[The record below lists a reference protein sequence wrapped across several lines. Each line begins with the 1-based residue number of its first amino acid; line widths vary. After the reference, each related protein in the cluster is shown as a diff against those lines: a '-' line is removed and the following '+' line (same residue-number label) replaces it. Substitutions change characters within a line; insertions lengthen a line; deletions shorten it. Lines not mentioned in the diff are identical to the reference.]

1 MLVWTW
7 IVRLALP
14 LLLGVL
20 ASALN
25 AIWFDAPYAHGVLD
39 ILGTIGLVVA
49 MLGIVVWCVCAWLGS
64 EEFGRE
70 PPGDRSSSRY
80 QPLSEAHEGMSFG
93 SGGESSL
100 CSMLAFPTAGPAAA
114 SSASLPVS
122 TLLFTSSE
130 SSSTRSS
137 PMRQPAIASSTETL
151 PP

>member
-80 QPLSEAHEGMSFG
+80 QPLSEAPEGMSFG
-93 SGGESSL
+93 SGESSL

-137 PMRQPAIASSTETL
+137 PLRQPAIASSTETL